1 MNEVLLIIAIVIIVS
16 VVIVLVW
23 LISEYKKLKQQ
34 VTILSS
40 EIERN
45 NKDIAGLCTAAV
57 SVDNRLIDSHDQ
69 LTEIVNKVTD
79 FEQNEPQSVLVQPQP
94 QSYDNAIQR
103 VRNGASV
110 EELTKQCG
118 LSQDEAV
125 LLIRLHSNK

>member
-16 VVIVLVW
+16 IVIVLVW
-23 LISEYKKLKQQ
+23 LIIEYKKLKQQ
-34 VTILSS
+34 ITILSS

-57 SVDNRLIDSHDQ
+57 SVDNRLVDSHDQ

-79 FEQNEPQSVLVQPQP
+79 FKQHEPQTVSTPSQP
-94 QSYDNAIQR
+94 QSYDDAIQR

-110 EELTKQCG
+110 DELTKQCG

-125 LLIRLHSNK
+125 LLIRLHGNK

>member
-16 VVIVLVW
+16 VIIVLVW
-23 LISEYKKLKQQ
+23 LIIEYKKLKQK

-57 SVDNRLIDSHDQ
+57 SVDNRLTDSHDQ

-79 FEQNEPQSVLVQPQP
+79 FEQYEQQTIQAQP
-94 QSYDNAIQR
+94 QSYDDAIQR
-103 VRNGASV
+103 IRNGASV

-125 LLIRLHSNK
+125 LLIGLHGNAK